1 MGAPLGV
8 VHPPPGPGL
17 CGTPPTPAP
26 VAIFRASVPG
36 AGGGRVRGARHVWRT
51 AGQDRDRS
59 GPRDRGWGRC
69 GADVVGRLGSACA
82 PPCEPCAGSSEP
94 MTVTGDMGASL
105 EPSSGPLVSVVVPTR
120 NSARTIERC
129 LQSIVGQRPTRLELI
144 VVDNDSTDGTF
155 AIATSYAD
163 VVLRAG

>member
-1 MGAPLGV
+1 
-8 VHPPPGPGL
+8 
-17 CGTPPTPAP
+17 
-26 VAIFRASVPG
+26 
-36 AGGGRVRGARHVWRT
+36 
-51 AGQDRDRS
+51 
-59 GPRDRGWGRC
+59 
-69 GADVVGRLGSACA
+69 
-82 PPCEPCAGSSEP
+82 

-163 VVLRAG
+163 VVLRAGPERSAQRNVGVARSGGDYVMWIDSDMELIPGTIRAAVAAGADVARGTQASEIRGVDPPP